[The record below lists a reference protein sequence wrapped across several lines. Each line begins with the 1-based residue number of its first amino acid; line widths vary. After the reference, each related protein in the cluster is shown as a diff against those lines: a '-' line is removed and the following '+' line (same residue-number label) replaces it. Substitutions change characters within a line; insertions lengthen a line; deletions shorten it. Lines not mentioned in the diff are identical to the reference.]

1 MSLAGTLPCARRP
14 LKATEVAGTRGRSLA
29 VIAAQLGPALT
40 FFALFFLVPAVILL
54 LYSFYRGGFF
64 DLDRTFT
71 TDNYVESFS
80 DRTYRTVIQ
89 NTLLLSFIVAVV
101 VVLLAYPFSYVM
113 TFVFSRK
120 KELLLFLVLVSLFS
134 GYLVRIY
141 AWRTILGSEGIINS
155 ALISIG
161 AREEPLKFLLY
172 SKFAVVVTLVNLTL
186 PFAILPLY
194 AAMQNVH
201 KDSIEA
207 ARDLGAGRWAS
218 FQTIVLP
225 LTIKGGLVAFAFA
238 FVLTAGDYV
247 TPTLVGGQGGVL
259 VGNVIADQFGAAGN
273 LPLGAALGV
282 VTILLAL
289 LCVLIVSRALIKV
302 ARP

>member
-1 MSLAGTLPCARRP
+1 MSARESQGIRFRALALT
-14 LKATEVAGTRGRSLA
+14 
-29 VIAAQLGPALT
+29 AAQLGPALT
-40 FFALFFLVPAVILL
+40 FFAIFFLVPATILI

-64 DLDRTFT
+64 DLDKTFT
-71 TDNYVESFS
+71 VDNYVESFS
-80 DRTYRTVIQ
+80 DRTYRTVIL
-89 NTLLLSFIVAVV
+89 NTLLLSLIVGVV
-101 VVLLAYPFSYVM
+101 VVLLAYPFSYYIC
-113 TFVFSRK
+113 FLFPRK
-120 KELLLFLVLVSLFS
+120 RELLLFLVLVSLFS

-155 ALISIG
+155 TLISIG
-161 AREEPLKFLLY
+161 ARDEPLRFLLY

-194 AAMQNVH
+194 AAMQNVSS
-201 KDSIEA
+201 DAIEA
-207 ARDLGAGRWAS
+207 SRDLGAGRWIS
-218 FQTIVLP
+218 FRTIVLP
-225 LTIKGGLVAFAFA
+225 LTIRGGLVAFAFA

-282 VTILLAL
+282 VTIAVAL
-289 LCVLIVSRALIKV
+289 ICVLIVSSVAIKV
-302 ARP
+302 ARR